1 MFDSIKASVN
11 SFNEGV
17 NKSRFGK
24 FFGLE
29 ERGSTLTREFQAG
42 TATFLT
48 MAYVLA
54 VNPRIMAESGGTC
67 DASEFEDEGGIFSE
81 GYEECLVGLQRQY
94 VTATALGSLIGCL
107 LMGFGANLPIALAP
121 GMGMNAYFTYS
132 VVGWRGTGSVPYRS
146 ALTAVLIEGFIFLV
160 LSASGARFALAKLIP
175 EPLRYAIAPGIG
187 AFLAHLGL
195 QSAEG
200 LGIVVSDIATA
211 VTLGGC
217 PEENRTPL
225 VAYDDACAN
234 EGICVLSEAYT
245 CDVLGGKMTSATVWL
260 GLFGMFLM
268 GVLLC
273 YKKTKNS
280 SIVCGILFVT
290 LVSWFRNTA
299 VTFFP
304 ETEAGEA
311 RFDYFKQVVN
321 IEPINELLA
330 NYSGDLKTAGTALVT
345 FFFIDFLDT
354 TGTLLSVVDPI
365 PGVAQPNGDFARSR
379 IAFSVD
385 AVATIIG
392 SVFGLS
398 PVTSYIESGAG
409 VFAGGRTGLTAIA
422 VGLYF
427 GLSIFFAPVL
437 SSIPPWATGGALVVV
452 GSMMFQNLTKV
463 QWDKFDHGL
472 TAFVTVLLMPLTY
485 SIAYGIIGGFMV
497 WVSMQIAFFIL
508 SKVFGIERDSVAT
521 AEQVKVG
528 NPDDALAARS
538 TKSKDYSSEEDEE
551 SGGEDYGKEKEEL
564 EMGDRRESL
573 ADMRMVSKANES
585 LRLGGGALVSFPIKY
600 IHPHSARDAAYPVRK
615 TGQRLTG
622 AGVLKQGTKSINGE
636 QVLCVIVHHQDFRD
650 ENGVPIELWVKKS
663 HVKIEKEGNP
673 EMLY

>member
-1 MFDSIKASVN
+1 MFDSIKASVD
-11 SFNEGV
+11 SFNESV
-17 NKSRFGK
+17 NSSKFGK

-48 MAYVLA
+48 MAYILA
-54 VNPRIMAESGGTC
+54 VNPRIMAESGGIC
-67 DASEFEDEGGIFSE
+67 DAGEFEEEGGIFSE
-81 GYEECLVGLQRQY
+81 GYEECLMELQRQY

-132 VVGWRGTGSVPYRS
+132 VVGWRGTGSVQYQS
-146 ALTAVLIEGFIFLV
+146 ALTAVLIEGFLFLV

-217 PEENRTPL
+217 PEEYRTPL
-225 VAYDDACAN
+225 VAYDDACKN
-234 EGICVLSEAYT
+234 EGICVVSEAYT
-245 CDVLGGKMTSATVWL
+245 CDVLGGKMENATMWL

-268 GVLLC
+268 GVLLS
-273 YKKTKNS
+273 YSKTKNS
-280 SIVCGILFVT
+280 SIICGVLFVT
-290 LVSWFRNTA
+290 FISWFRNTA

-304 ETEAGEA
+304 ETEVGDA

-321 IEPINELLA
+321 IEPLNMLMT
-330 NYSGDLKTAGTALVT
+330 NYSGDLKAAGTALVT

-379 IAFSVD
+379 VAFSVD
-385 AVATIIG
+385 AIATMIG
-392 SVFGLS
+392 SLFGLS
-398 PVTSYIESGAG
+398 PVTSYIESAAG
-409 VFAGGRTGLTAIA
+409 VLAGGRTGLTAIA

-427 GLSIFFAPVL
+427 GLAIFFAPVFA
-437 SSIPPWATGGALVVV
+437 SIPPWATGGALVVV

-485 SIAYGIIGGFMV
+485 SIAYGIIGGVMV
-497 WVSMQIAFFIL
+497 WVSLQAAFWIL
-508 SKVFGIERDSVAT
+508 SKVFGIERTGAAAEKDESGESASETTSV
-521 AEQVKVG
+521 EK
-528 NPDDALAARS
+528 D
-538 TKSKDYSSEEDEE
+538 KSKYSEE
-551 SGGEDYGKEKEEL
+551 EEL
-564 EMGDRRESL
+564 ELGMGDKRESI
-573 ADMRMVSKANES
+573 ADMSMVAKANEG
-585 LRLGGGALVSFPIKY
+585 LRLGGGALVSFPVKY
-600 IHPHSARDAAYPVRK
+600 VHPHSHRDTAYPVRK
-615 TGQRLTG
+615 SGQRLTG
-622 AGVLKQGTKSINGE
+622 AGVLKQGYKSINGE
-636 QVLCVIVHHQDFRD
+636 QVMCVCVHHADFKD
-650 ENGVPIELWVKKS
+650 ENGDNLEIWVKKS

-673 EMLY
+673 EMFY